1 MYDGILS
8 LNNDFTA
15 NLPHTIYQWKK
26 FRKSVKIS
34 QIVATSLW
42 PHFFWPILCVKKVGE
57 KNKRRDKN
65 VHPVL
70 VTAARFTRDELRK
83 MVFIQAYRIIRVIKE
98 YVNTCVT
105 PQRTTNTVA
114 ARAIQSF
121 TRATL
126 Q

>member
-1 MYDGILS
+1 MYDGFLS

-15 NLPHTIYQWKK
+15 NLPIIITVKK

-34 QIVATSLW
+34 QNCSHEFVASL
-42 PHFFWPILCVKKVGE
+42 FWPILCVKKVGE
-57 KNKRRDKN
+57 KKKRRDKN

-83 MVFIQAYRIIRVIKE
+83 TVFIQAYRIIRVIKE

>member
-1 MYDGILS
+1 VAS
-8 LNNDFTA
+8 L
-15 NLPHTIYQWKK
+15 
-26 FRKSVKIS
+26 
-34 QIVATSLW
+34 
-42 PHFFWPILCVKKVGE
+42 FWPILCVKKVGE